1 MTLPHSTRV
10 GAIQTS
16 QQPLAGLAKASS
28 LVVALMGAALVMPC
42 QPLMAQSNSAD
53 STAGGKGAK
62 TYCFMRSAGNT
73 HKVSWEA
80 AYALIKRQSA
90 SLFKTSPEHA
100 SVMITEAVVNNPSS
114 FPDCSK
120 YLGDLYVK

>member
-1 MTLPHSTRV
+1 MLRMKWPTFAL
-10 GAIQTS
+10 
-16 QQPLAGLAKASS
+16 LAGLLSMAVIQGGSAGLAQTNSS
-28 LVVALMGAALVMPC
+28 
-42 QPLMAQSNSAD
+42 D

-62 TYCFMRSAGNT
+62 VYCYMRTTGNT

-100 SVMITEAVVNNPSS
+100 AVMITEAVVNNPTDY
-114 FPDCSK
+114 PDCGK